1 MLRRILHVVV
11 PLCLVVLVACNKPA
25 PTAIPVPTEDN
36 FPTATA
42 RVIPTDAPKATQA
55 PQETTTGKPA
65 LDTVIDE
72 NKPSGAYEFGVKY
85 TAKAGDKGAVLAVY
99 YPIQDFW
106 TLLGML
112 KVSYAAFIKT
122 APAVFSAD
130 PDLDSLTITYQK
142 PADAEKEEVGPQ
154 PVLII
159 EVSRAKVAQV
169 KNDIRWCDLKNAVD
183 KLEMTA
189 EAADSWKG
197 FCP

>member
-1 MLRRILHVVV
+1 MLRHILRIVV
-11 PLCLVVLVACNKPA
+11 PLFLILLVACKPA
-25 PTAIPVPTEDN
+25 PTALPVPTEDN

-42 RVIPTDAPKATQA
+42 RVVPTDAPKATQA
-55 PQETTTGKPA
+55 PQETTTGNPA
-65 LDTVIDE
+65 LDTDIDE

-112 KVSYAAFIKT
+112 KVSYAAFIIT
-122 APAVFSAD
+122 APAVFNVD
-130 PDLDSLTITYQK
+130 PDLDSVTITYQK

-169 KNDIRWCDLKNAVD
+169 TSDIRWCDLKNVVD

-189 EAADSWKG
+189 EAKDSWKG
-197 FCP
+197 FYP

>member
-1 MLRRILHVVV
+1 MLRRILRIVV
-11 PLCLVVLVACNKPA
+11 PLFLVLLVACSKPT
-25 PTAIPVPTEDN
+25 PTAVPVPTEDN
-36 FPTATA
+36 VPTATA
-42 RVIPTDAPKATQA
+42 RVVPTDAPKATQA
-55 PQETTTGKPA
+55 PQENTTGNPA
-65 LDTVIDE
+65 LDAVVDE

-85 TAKAGDKGAVLAVY
+85 TAKAGDKGATLAVY

-122 APAVFSAD
+122 APIIFETD
-130 PDLDSLTITYQK
+130 PDLDVLIITYQK

-169 KNDIRWCDLKNAVD
+169 TSDIRWCDLKNAVD
-183 KLEMTA
+183 KLEMSP

>member
-1 MLRRILHVVV
+1 MLRRILGIVV
-11 PLCLVVLVACNKPA
+11 PLCLILLVACKPA
-25 PTAIPVPTEDN
+25 PTALPVPTEDN

-42 RVIPTDAPKATQA
+42 RVVPTDAPKATQA
-55 PQETTTGKPA
+55 PQETTTGNPA

-112 KVSYAAFIKT
+112 KVSYAAFIIT
-122 APAVFSAD
+122 APAVFNVD
-130 PDLDSLTITYQK
+130 PDLDSVTITYQK

-169 KNDIRWCDLKNAVD
+169 TSDIRWCDLKNVVD

-189 EAADSWKG
+189 EAKDSWKG

>member
-1 MLRRILHVVV
+1 MLRRILRIVV
-11 PLCLVVLVACNKPA
+11 PLCLVLLVACAKPTPV
-25 PTAIPVPTEDN
+25 PTPVPTEDN
-36 FPTATA
+36 IPTATA
-42 RVIPTDAPKATQA
+42 RVVPTEEPKATQA
-55 PQETTTGKPA
+55 PQENTTGNPA
-65 LDTVIDE
+65 LDAVIDE

-85 TAKAGDKGAVLAVY
+85 TAKAGDKGASLAVY

-112 KVSYAAFIKT
+112 KVSYAAFIAT
-122 APAVFSAD
+122 APIIFETD
-130 PDLDSLTITYQK
+130 PDLDVLTITYQK

-159 EVSRAKVAQV
+159 EVNRAKAAQI
-169 KNDIRWCDLKNAVD
+169 KSDIRWCELKNAVD
-183 KLEMTA
+183 KLEMSA